1 MDIIRIYLYAGH
13 RGKLGR
19 GGKGGKVGHVYGY
32 PEHEGGEGVGGGRG
46 AMHVVL
52 GVHVSPPAGVMA
64 YMQPTKSTSYSV
76 CHRVGSVVPVYLGP
90 DVSGLLPPA
99 ERAPPTT
106 DHRSINTA
114 GPSMGK
120 SITVPPRPCV
130 CKVHLGRTH
139 PRVSDRV

>member
-1 MDIIRIYLYAGH
+1 MDIIRIYLDAGH

-19 GGKGGKVGHVYGY
+19 GGGGK
-32 PEHEGGEGVGGGRG
+32 GVRLVMCMGILNMREAKGWGGRG

-52 GVHVSPPAGVMA
+52 GVHVSPPTGVMA
-64 YMQPTKSTSYSV
+64 YMQPTKSASYSV

-106 DHRSINTA
+106 DHGSINTA
-114 GPSMGK
+114 GGLSVGK
-120 SITVPPRPCV
+120 SITVPPRP
-130 CKVHLGRTH
+130 
-139 PRVSDRV
+139 